1 MNISD
6 KKEKIMAEDEKLE
19 NELNLALEMT
29 PQEREKSLDLDAGYD
44 KEEDRWEILFQYAGE
59 LRPEEFPEGIR
70 VELLSQGYGIA
81 YLSEKD
87 LLAFADLPQII
98 YVEKPKNLL
107 LEREEGIAASCMI
120 SVKAPPDDL
129 SGEGVYVAVL
139 DTGIDIFHPD
149 FIDEEGNTRIAVLW
163 DQTIPGSPPAPF
175 QQGSI
180 YTKEEINQAL
190 HEPDGRSLVPS
201 TDGTGHGTHVASI
214 AAGRRG
220 VAPRAELIVV
230 KLGNADGRGFPR
242 TTQLM
247 SALEYAIKFAQ
258 DHGRPVAVNISYGN
272 NYGDHRGNSL
282 LETFVTSI
290 SGSWKSTICIGT
302 GNEGD
307 TGRHKHGR
315 IRQDAERILF
325 DIAPFDPNINLQL
338 WKHFTDDFQMELTAP
353 SGDRHLIRRQQG
365 KAVYRYGDTGVY
377 VYYGEPTPYNEL
389 QEIYFAFLPE
399 KGDSIES
406 GQWEL
411 RLIPERIINGRYD
424 LWLPVSSG
432 SSAQTRFLEPSLT
445 LTLTIPSTARK
456 IIAAGAYN
464 VRLNAYA
471 GFSGRGDEEV
481 CMEKPDLAAPGTG
494 ILGAAP
500 GGGESVMSGT
510 SMAAPF
516 VSGACALMMEW
527 GIVKGN
533 DPYLYG
539 EKVRACLQR
548 GARKMNGFTEYPNSQ
563 VGYGRLCVRES
574 LPEKGREL

>member
-1 MNISD
+1 MG
-6 KKEKIMAEDEKLE
+6 EDEKLE
-19 NELNLALEMT
+19 NELNLALGMS
-29 PQEREKSLDLDAGYD
+29 PQVRERSLDLDVGYD
-44 KEEDRWEILFQYAGE
+44 KEEDRWEVLFQYAGE
-59 LRPEEFPEGIR
+59 IHPEQFPEGIR

-81 YLSEKD
+81 YLPEREI
-87 LLAFADLPQII
+87 LEFAALPQII
-98 YVEKPKNLL
+98 YIEKPKNLL

-120 SVKAPPDDL
+120 SVRVPPDSL
-129 SGEGVYVAVL
+129 SGEGVYVGIL

-149 FIDEEGNTRIAVLW
+149 FIDEKGNTLIAVLW
-163 DQTIPGSPPAPF
+163 DQTIPGNPPSPF
-175 QQGSI
+175 YQGSV
-180 YTKEEINQAL
+180 YTKEEINRAI
-190 HEPDGRSLVPS
+190 HEPGGRSLVPS

-214 AAGRRG
+214 AAGRKG
-220 VAPRAELIVV
+220 VAPKAELIVV

-247 SALEYAIKFAQ
+247 SALDYTVRFAQ

-282 LETFVTSI
+282 LETFVTRI

-315 IRQDAERILF
+315 MRQDAEKILF
-325 DIAPFDPNINLQL
+325 DIAPFEPNMNLQL
-338 WKHFTDDFQMELTAP
+338 WKHFTDDIRIELTAP
-353 SGDRHLIRRQQG
+353 SGEIRQIQNQQG
-365 KAVYRYGDTGVY
+365 KGVYRYGGTLVY
-377 VYYGEPTPYNEL
+377 VYYGTPTPYNEL
-389 QEIYFAFLPE
+389 QEIYFSFLTE
-399 KGDSIES
+399 NRESIES
-406 GQWEL
+406 GSWEL
-411 RLIPERIINGRYD
+411 RLIPERIVNGRYD

-432 SSAQTRFLEPSLT
+432 SNSQTRFLEPSST

-481 CMEKPDLAAPGTG
+481 CMSKPDLVAPGIG

-516 VSGACALMMEW
+516 ISGACALMMEW
-527 GIVKGN
+527 GIVKEN

-539 EKVRACLQR
+539 EKVRAYLQR
-548 GARKMNGFTEYPNSQ
+548 GARKMNGFEVYPNSQ

-574 LPEKGREL
+574 LPLE

>member
-1 MNISD
+1 MG
-6 KKEKIMAEDEKLE
+6 EDEKLE
-19 NELNLALEMT
+19 NELNLALGMS
-29 PQEREKSLDLDAGYD
+29 PQEREKSLDLDVGYD

-59 LRPEEFPEGIR
+59 IYPEEFPEEIR

-81 YLSEKD
+81 YLPERKI
-87 LLAFADLPQII
+87 LEFAALPQII
-98 YVEKPKNLL
+98 YIEKPKNLL

-120 SVKAPPDDL
+120 SVKTPPDSL
-129 SGEGVYVAVL
+129 SGEGVYVGIL

-163 DQTIPGSPPAPF
+163 DQTIPGNPPAPF
-175 QQGSI
+175 YQGSV
-180 YTKEEINQAL
+180 YTKEEINRAI
-190 HEPDGRSLVPS
+190 HKPGGRSLVPS
-201 TDGTGHGTHVASI
+201 TDGTGHGSHVASI
-214 AAGRRG
+214 AAGRKG
-220 VAPRAELIVV
+220 VAPKAELIVV
-230 KLGNADGRGFPR
+230 KLGNTDGRGFPR

-247 SALEYAIKFAQ
+247 SALDYTVRFAQ

-282 LETFVTSI
+282 LETFVTRI

-315 IRQDAERILF
+315 MKQDTEKILF
-325 DIAPFDPNINLQL
+325 DIAPFEPNMNLQL
-338 WKHFTDDFQMELTAP
+338 WKHFTDDIRIELAAP
-353 SGDRHLIRRQQG
+353 SGEIRQIQNQQG
-365 KAVYRYGDTGVY
+365 KGVYRYGSTLVY
-377 VYYGEPTPYNEL
+377 VYYGTPTPYNEL
-389 QEIYFAFLPE
+389 QEIYFSFLAE
-399 KGDSIES
+399 NTESIES
-406 GQWEL
+406 GSWEL
-411 RLIPERIINGRYD
+411 RLIPEQIVNGRYD

-432 SSAQTRFLEPSLT
+432 SNSQTRFLEPSLT
-445 LTLTIPSTARK
+445 LTLTIPSTARR

-481 CMEKPDLAAPGTG
+481 CMEKPDLVAPGTG

-516 VSGACALMMEW
+516 ISGACALMMEW

-539 EKVRACLQR
+539 EKVRAYLQR
-548 GARKMNGFTEYPNSQ
+548 GAREMNGFEVYPNSQ

-574 LPEKGREL
+574 LPLE